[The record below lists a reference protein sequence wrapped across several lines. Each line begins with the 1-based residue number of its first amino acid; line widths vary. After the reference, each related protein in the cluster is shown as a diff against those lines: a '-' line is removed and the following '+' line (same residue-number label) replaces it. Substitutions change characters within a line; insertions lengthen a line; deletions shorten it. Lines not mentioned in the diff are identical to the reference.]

1 MEHQQSH
8 YIVQG
13 TSIQS
18 KIVLPTQAIP
28 LEDVSPVFCMVMRN
42 RQVRTLRISVI
53 TTADCGQKMIW
64 SSQCTH
70 EADTEDE
77 RCILDHQNH
86 QTYHLQYL
94 NWQTPTCIAFLNA
107 SSHYHRLKTH
117 LNRWKHTSHRL
128 LIHTAAWVANHMLS

>member
-53 TTADCGQKMIW
+53 TTADCGQKMI
-64 SSQCTH
+64 
-70 EADTEDE
+70 
-77 RCILDHQNH
+77 
-86 QTYHLQYL
+86 
-94 NWQTPTCIAFLNA
+94 
-107 SSHYHRLKTH
+107 
-117 LNRWKHTSHRL
+117 
-128 LIHTAAWVANHMLS
+128 